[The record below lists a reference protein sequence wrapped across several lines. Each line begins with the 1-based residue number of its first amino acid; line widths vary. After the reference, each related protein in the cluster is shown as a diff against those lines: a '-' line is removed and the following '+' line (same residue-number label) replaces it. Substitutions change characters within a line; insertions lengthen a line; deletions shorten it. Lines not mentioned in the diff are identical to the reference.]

1 MVLHIIF
8 GGDFVADATGHRYGT
23 QPGGTDERIDFLLAE
38 QVEDFHHG
46 DAGSNGQRKGE
57 ESADDDAYRL
67 HVEERIHG
75 HGTAYAEAQEDG
87 SRVHDG
93 VGSRIEQARSVG
105 TDFFQQVTE
114 HQHTDEG
121 YCRGDEQGYYR
132 RNGNREDDSGH
143 AGF

>member
-1 MVLHIIF
+1 MSGLIF
-8 GGDFVADATGHRYGT
+8 S
-23 QPGGTDERIDFLLAE
+23 LAE

-75 HGTAYAEAQEDG
+75 HGAAYAEAQEDG

-93 VGSRIEQARSVG
+93 VGSRIEQARGVG

-121 YCRGDEQGYYR
+121 TAVGTNKATTVVTARGR
-132 RNGNREDDSGH
+132 
-143 AGF
+143 